1 MTTSVTERPRR
12 PPPTPQDA
20 ARSHDRRARPRS
32 TRRRLPPRGTDPS
45 LPPDVNPEPLP
56 IGIADMW
63 RLAQKTYRA
72 ERRYYLKLER
82 HRPMTARRLAA
93 SILAQARAA
102 RLHHRRGPLR
112 DDLPGRL
119 HRPHPGDHLPPRAA
133 GHEGRRPLRL
143 RGPLGL
149 PPLALVL
156 PARLPLAGAR
166 GARRRPAL
174 LREDAHQHL
183 PHPVPGARLPGRAVH
198 PHHPR
203 RPRRGLLAH
212 AQALAACRGR
222 LVGRA
227 RAGRLPPR
235 AVAQVLGRARAA
247 RRVPAHQ
254 RCPSH
259 GLGLAALHGDRP
271 ARGPGAGRRRA
282 TTSCATRSL
291 VRRPAR
297 RGRAH
302 PRLPGHHA
310 DRLAR
315 PSS

>member
-1 MTTSVTERPRR
+1 MTTSVTEE
-12 PPPTPQDA
+12 PTIAAAPQDA
-20 ARSHDRRARPRS
+20 ARSHADEPVRGRRGVASRHAAPTPACRRTS
-32 TRRRLPPRGTDPS
+32 TRSRCPS
-45 LPPDVNPEPLP
+45 
-56 IGIADMW
+56 ASRDMW

-93 SILAQARAA
+93 SILSQARAA
-102 RLHHRRGPLR
+102 RLHHRRRPFG

-119 HRPHPGDHLPPRAA
+119 PRPHPGDHLPPRAT
-133 GHEGRRPLRL
+133 GHQGRRPLRL
-143 RGPLGL
+143 RAPLGL

-156 PARLPLAGAR
+156 PARLQLAGAR

-174 LREDAHQHL
+174 QREDAHQHL
-183 PHPVPGARLPGRAVH
+183 PHPVPVASLPRLAVH

-247 RRVPAHQ
+247 RGVPAHQ
-254 RCPSH
+254 RCPAH

-271 ARGPGAGRRRA
+271 GGGPRAGRRSA
-282 TTSCATRSL
+282 TTSCATSRSCATPL
-291 VRRPAR
+291 DEGERILDFLGIDAHRP
-297 RGRAH
+297 RAT
-302 PRLPGHHA
+302 A
-310 DRLAR
+310 
-315 PSS
+315 S